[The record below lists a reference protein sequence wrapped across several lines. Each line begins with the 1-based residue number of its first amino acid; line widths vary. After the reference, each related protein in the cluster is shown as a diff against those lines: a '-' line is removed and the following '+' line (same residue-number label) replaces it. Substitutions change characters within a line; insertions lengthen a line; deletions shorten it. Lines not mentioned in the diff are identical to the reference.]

1 VRAYYMRL
9 QAAGVEEAEALMEA
23 LELVGPVVL
32 QRQESIVLVLWP
44 GLDADDPD
52 EWDEQT
58 YAELIFFL
66 RAWTG
71 HDPSRELIVLED
83 RPMEVPEEVFR
94 RAS

>member
-9 QAAGVEEAEALMEA
+9 QAAGAEEAQALVEAFEQ
-23 LELVGPVVL
+23 VGPAVL
-32 QRQESIVLVLWP
+32 QQQDRVVLVLWP
-44 GLDADDPD
+44 AVDADDPE

-71 HDPSRELIVLED
+71 HDPTRELIVLED